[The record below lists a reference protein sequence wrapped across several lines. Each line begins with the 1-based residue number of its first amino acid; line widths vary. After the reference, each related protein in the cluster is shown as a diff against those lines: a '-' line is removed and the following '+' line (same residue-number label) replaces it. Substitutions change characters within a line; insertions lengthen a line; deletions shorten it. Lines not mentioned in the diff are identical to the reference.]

1 MGSLAGKVAVV
12 AGGAQ
17 GIGASTARKLAH
29 EGVKVVVGD
38 IDAAALQRLVDDVMG
53 DDGAI
58 KGIPF
63 DISKEASVKGLFDA
77 AVDAYGGVDLLFNV
91 AADQRPEVLGRDFDI
106 VEIDLA
112 TWDHTHA
119 VNLRG
124 FVLTLRCAIP
134 LMLARGG
141 GAIVQTSSGASF
153 AGEPR
158 RVAYATAKAA
168 INALTRHV
176 ANRWGPEG
184 IRCNTVAPGMIDAH
198 PERGSKFTPEM
209 TSRLSLRRVGT
220 PEEIADGV
228 LFLLSDEAS
237 YINGQVLSIDGGGSM
252 R

>member
-1 MGSLAGKVAVV
+1 VAVV

-17 GIGASTARKLAH
+17 GIGAATARKLAR
-29 EGVKVVVGD
+29 EGVRVVIGD
-38 IDAAALQRLVDDVMG
+38 IDTAALQTTVDDILG
-53 DDGAI
+53 DDGAV
-58 KGIPF
+58 KGVPF
-63 DISKEASVKGLFDA
+63 DISDEASVQELFGA

-91 AADQRPEVLGRDFDI
+91 AADQRPEVLGRDHDI
-106 VEIDLA
+106 VEIDMA
-112 TWDHTHA
+112 VWDHTHA

-124 FVLTLRCAIP
+124 FVLTLRAAIP

-198 PERGSKFTPEM
+198 PERPSKFTPEM
-209 TSRLSLRRVGT
+209 TQRISLRRTGT
-220 PEEIADGV
+220 ADEIADGV
-228 LFLLSDEAS
+228 VFLLSDAAS